1 MIKGFLKNRIVKNAS
16 WLIIGKIIQMVINL
30 VVGVIT
36 ARYLGPSNYGLINY
50 AGAYTA
56 FFTSICTL
64 GINSVIVKEF
74 VDAPNE
80 DGKILGTSLGLRA
93 ISSMLSALTII
104 GISMVVDA
112 NEPTTKLV
120 VILCSIGVVFHIFEL
135 FNYWFQ
141 YRLQSKK
148 TAIATLIAYIITAIY
163 KIILLANGSSV
174 IWFALATSVDY
185 ICIAIIL
192 FVFYKKDKGGKLSF
206 SWKYGKSILKKSY
219 HFILPGLMVAVYGQT
234 DKIMLKHMINETE
247 IGYYST
253 AVAICSMWCFV
264 LSAIIDSLN
273 PPIMQAHKEDK
284 ERFKQLNKLL
294 YCIIFYVS
302 MCVSIILILFG
313 DIAVNILY
321 GEEYLPASAPL
332 KIVTWYTAFSYWGVA
347 RNAWIVCENKQKNLK
362 YIYLSAAI
370 ANVILNIIFIP
381 PLGAVGAAIAS
392 LAAQIIT
399 TLVIPFFIKDMRENS
414 IMMIEAIIFKGVKR
428 RK

>member
-1 MIKGFLKNRIVKNAS
+1 MIKNFLKNKVVKNAS
-16 WLIIGKIIQMVINL
+16 WLIVGKIIQMVINL

-93 ISSMLSALTII
+93 ISSMFSALTII

-112 NEPTTKLV
+112 DEPTTKLV

-192 FVFYKKDKGGKLSF
+192 FAFYKKDKGGRLSF

-219 HFILPGLMVAVYGQT
+219 HFILSGLMVAVYGQT
-234 DKIMLKHMINETE
+234 DKIMLKHMVNETE

-253 AVAICSMWCFV
+253 AVAICSMWCFI
-264 LSAIIDSLN
+264 LAAIIDSIYPL
-273 PPIMQAHKEDK
+273 IMQAHKENK
-284 ERFKQLNKLL
+284 EKFKQLNKLL

-302 MCVSIILILFG
+302 MCVSIVLIFFG
-313 DIAVNILY
+313 DIAIYILY
-321 GEEYLPASAPL
+321 GEAYLPASAPL

-347 RNAWIVCENKQKNLK
+347 RNAWIVCENKQKYLK
-362 YIYLSAAI
+362 YIYISAAI
-370 ANVILNIIFIP
+370 ANVILNVIFIP

-414 IMMIEAIIFKGVKR
+414 VMMLEAIIFKGVKG
-428 RK
+428 KK